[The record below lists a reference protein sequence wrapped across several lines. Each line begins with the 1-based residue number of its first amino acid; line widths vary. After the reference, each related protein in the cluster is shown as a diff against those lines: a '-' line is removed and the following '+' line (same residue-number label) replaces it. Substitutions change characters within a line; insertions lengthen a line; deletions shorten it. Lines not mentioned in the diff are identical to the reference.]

1 MKHVLLIMTDQHRS
15 DYVGYVQGGKAL
27 TPNINRIASQA
38 YFTRCTTTN
47 PICTPART
55 SLITGRYSR
64 QIGTLTMSGDLFPQI
79 PTFMQALQ
87 KSGYVTYGIGKL
99 HYMHLGG
106 FSTPR
111 GEGYRHLEMQ
121 AEMKAFG
128 YDFIWE
134 TTGKQNLVPN
144 YCSYADYLQKKGLLE
159 AVRDFYVESGG
170 INGDWADHNYDP
182 ANPWPFSEADYID
195 TVTGRVAC
203 EQLRQHPAD
212 RPFYMYVSFCGP
224 HKVYDAPQ
232 RYLDLFPE
240 ETKDDF
246 ILGPDQRLTLQ
257 EKCILWRQRR
267 SYKGMIK
274 LIDDQIGHLLH
285 ILDERGMT
293 EDTLIIFSSDHG
305 DMLGDHGRIQK
316 GVPWRQSVNV
326 PLAVY
331 LPGGAQIG
339 AYSHPVQLMDIAATI
354 LDYAGLDPR
363 VSLSRPY
370 PAYNDRIPSR
380 SFLPVLEGDPHPLRP
395 WVYSESDF
403 TEEHP
408 DTPEAQLAVK
418 KRLEAERQTHAWQMV
433 ETQIGKYIRYL
444 SDDFNG
450 ENYEAYY
457 DLTMDPDEIDN
468 RISDPAYERHVE
480 AARRVALNIMD
491 HYPPAQLSWS
501 LQFSGHRPVRAVEG
515 P

>member
-1 MKHVLLIMTDQHRS
+1 
-15 DYVGYVQGGKAL
+15 
-27 TPNINRIASQA
+27 
-38 YFTRCTTTN
+38 
-47 PICTPART
+47 
-55 SLITGRYSR
+55 
-64 QIGTLTMSGDLFPQI
+64 MS
-79 PTFMQALQ
+79 
-87 KSGYVTYGIGKL
+87 
-99 HYMHLGG
+99 
-106 FSTPR
+106 
-111 GEGYRHLEMQ
+111 
-121 AEMKAFG
+121 FG

-134 TTGKQNLVPN
+134 TAGKQNLVPN

-232 RYLDLFPE
+232 RYLDLFPA

-257 EKCILWRQRR
+257 EKRILWRQRR

-316 GVPWRQSVNV
+316 GVPW
-326 PLAVY
+326 
-331 LPGGAQIG
+331 
-339 AYSHPVQLMDIAATI
+339 
-354 LDYAGLDPR
+354 
-363 VSLSRPY
+363 
-370 PAYNDRIPSR
+370 
-380 SFLPVLEGDPHPLRP
+380 
-395 WVYSESDF
+395 
-403 TEEHP
+403 
-408 DTPEAQLAVK
+408 
-418 KRLEAERQTHAWQMV
+418 
-433 ETQIGKYIRYL
+433 
-444 SDDFNG
+444 
-450 ENYEAYY
+450 
-457 DLTMDPDEIDN
+457 
-468 RISDPAYERHVE
+468 
-480 AARRVALNIMD
+480 
-491 HYPPAQLSWS
+491 
-501 LQFSGHRPVRAVEG
+501 
-515 P
+515 